1 VGRYTHLHP
10 ARLATD
16 AHLVIQDVRSTCV
29 VKRKAEDLGTEDR
42 VWTFWGRIANV
53 GRQTGGLEGSL
64 PAGEITGT
72 FWVLRIPPNIPTLRH
87 EDEVWVDDE
96 RYRIV
101 HLRPLTHGQIA
112 ILSNLQ

>member
-1 VGRYTHLHP
+1 MGRYTHLHP
-10 ARLATD
+10 TRLALD
-16 AHLVIQDVRSTCV
+16 AHLVIKDERSTCV
-29 VKRKAEDLGTEDR
+29 VKRKAEDLGTEDTI
-42 VWTFWGRIANV
+42 WTFWARISNI
-53 GRQTGGLEGSL
+53 GRQTTGLEGSL
-64 PAGEITGT
+64 VTGETTGT
-72 FWVLRIPPNIPTLRH
+72 MWVLRIPPNIPILKH